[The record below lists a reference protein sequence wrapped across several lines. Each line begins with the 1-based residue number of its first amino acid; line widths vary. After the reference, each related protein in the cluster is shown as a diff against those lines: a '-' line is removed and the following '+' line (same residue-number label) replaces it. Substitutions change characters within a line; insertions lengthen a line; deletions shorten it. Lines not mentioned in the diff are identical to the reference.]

1 MDGKGSIT
9 FWSELGLGVKSFEV
23 GGFEP
28 YLLSRLV
35 LDESILIASLH
46 HFSGKTNARLDFC
59 PEVME
64 LLQPRGDVWSVGVSH
79 SGNIVS
85 WFISHQR
92 FEWRRV
98 DRIMMPVV
106 MRKLCQWEVKCPVV
120 GAVIAEDPKV

>member
-1 MDGKGSIT
+1 MDGEGSIS
-9 FWSELGLGVKSFEV
+9 FRSELSLGVKSFEV
-23 GGFEP
+23 GSFEP

-35 LDESILIASLH
+35 FDESILIASLH

-85 WFISHQR
+85 WFVSHQR
-92 FEWRRV
+92 FERRRV
-98 DRIMMPVV
+98 DRIMMSVV
-106 MRKLCQWEVKCPVV
+106 MRKFCQWEMECPVV
-120 GAVIAEDPKV
+120 GAVIAEDLKV